1 MGGLE
6 AVKKLAILT
15 MMLLPLVLLAWV
27 IIYHLRLKSRFAGI
41 EHGISQ
47 AEVVQALGE
56 PNGIFKCG
64 SWGGD
69 PPVGCVKEFSYLSIL
84 AFTDVWVVSF
94 DANDKAI
101 RKLRYR
107 SP

>member
-1 MGGLE
+1 M
-6 AVKKLAILT
+6 KKIAICATVLVPLA
-15 MMLLPLVLLAWV
+15 LVAWV
-27 IIYHLRLKSRFAGI
+27 IIQHLRLKSGFSGI
-41 EHGISQ
+41 EHGTSQ

-56 PNGIFKCG
+56 PNSVVKCG
-64 SWGGD
+64 SLGG
-69 PPVGCVKEFSYLSIL
+69 PPPLDCVKEFSYLSIL

-94 DANDKAI
+94 DANDKAV